1 MSDLTEAELLA
12 ATTVHDRLKAVNETA
27 WVDPVALIQCDQLQ
41 RAALEIQRHRSAL
54 PADMERVRS
63 VVTNTIDAVL
73 TERKYKAALG
83 TEAWKIV
90 HDIATRAAE
99 QLATAASSETSER
112 YKAACRMISRCT
124 LEVSNRALASGW
136 QGWSMADR
144 QELADAAQIG
154 QATDIAIDP
163 WGRKPIATAPA
174 PPSKRKR
181 LVTDT
186 CESCGALPGSLCVG
200 PTECEA

>member
-1 MSDLTEAELLA
+1 MSDLTDAELRA
-12 ATTVHDRLKAVNETA
+12 ATTVHDRLKAVNERA
-27 WVDPVALIQCDQLQ
+27 WVDPVALIEADRLQ
-41 RAALEIQRHRSAL
+41 RAALEIQRHRAATVANRAL
-54 PADMERVRS
+54 IYG
-63 VVTNTIDAVL
+63 VVYAEAMRKMSLRIDLSDTHQIDA
-73 TERKYKAALG
+73 A
-83 TEAWKIV
+83 
-90 HDIATRAAE
+90 HIATRAAE
-99 QLATAASSETSER
+99 RLATAASSETSER